1 MVLVGNCLD
10 CGSPNLHARGRCSP
24 CYWKAKREA
33 TMEPCPRCGER
44 RVLRADQKLCGM
56 CVRRA
61 RPRKQ
66 PTPRLCDQCGRL
78 AKHAAHGL
86 CTACYQRIHNRLI
99 GRTAAALVRL
109 GATVPDWFEPLVEDI
124 ADRFVI
130 AVSMRHLRRI
140 EHHLVQGA
148 CTPEALVR
156 ALRSPGRSP
165 GDTARVV
172 NDYFVTSGHGS
183 FLQDEE
189 DRRSAGRRDRRVAR
203 APRPLRPAVA
213 AFSDYLLRS
222 RARAVLVGGSGL
234 KDGTIEARLAD
245 VAALANFLERRGI
258 SDWAAVAASDIEE
271 FLGSKSRHRLASL
284 SMFFSFARKR
294 KLILI
299 NPVLGLTRPRPRGF
313 SGRTLNST
321 EQRRLIHRWM
331 LTNID
336 PRERVVGLFALL
348 HGMASSQIRAV
359 LVSDINKE
367 AATMVIAGRPYQ
379 VPLDPITL
387 AAVDAVLM
395 ARLALRTNNPH
406 LVLTKDSRAH
416 DTAASPYFMTHIL
429 DPAGVT
435 PAVLRQ
441 TRLADLAHSHDPR
454 LVAAAFGMT
463 AGGALHYVF
472 DAVEREEEVFASTYE
487 D

>member
-1 MVLVGNCLD
+1 MTLIGNCLD
-10 CGSPNLHARGRCSP
+10 CGNPVLHARGRCSP

-33 TMEPCPRCGER
+33 TMESCPRCGER
-44 RVLRADQKLCGM
+44 RVLRAEQNLCGM
-56 CVRRA
+56 CVRRT

-66 PTPRLCDQCGRL
+66 PTPRVCEHCGRL
-78 AKHAAHGL
+78 AKHVAHGL
-86 CTACYQRIHNRLI
+86 CAACYQKIHNSRI
-99 GRTAAALVRL
+99 SWTAAATVRL
-109 GATVPDWFEPLVEDI
+109 GAAVPDWFEPLAEDI
-124 ADRFVI
+124 GDRFVVGV
-130 AVSMRHLRRI
+130 AMRHLRRI
-140 EHHLVQGA
+140 EHHLVHGA
-148 CTPEALVR
+148 CTPESLVR

-183 FLQDEE
+183 FLGDET
-189 DRRSAGRRDRRVAR
+189 DRRSAGRRDVRVAR
-203 APRPLRPAVA
+203 VPISLRPAAA

-222 RARAVLVGGSGL
+222 RARAVLVGGRGL
-234 KDGTIEARLAD
+234 KDSTIEARLAD
-245 VAALANFLERRGI
+245 VAALANFLARRGI
-258 SDWAAVAASDIEE
+258 TDWAAVAAGDIEE
-271 FLGSKSRHRLASL
+271 FLGSKSRHRLAS
-284 SMFFSFARKR
+284 SRMFFSFARKR

-299 NPVLGLTRPRPRGF
+299 NPTLGLTRERPRGF
-313 SGRTLNST
+313 AGRTLDNV
-321 EQRRLIHRWM
+321 EQRRLIQRWM
-331 LTNID
+331 LTSTE

-348 HGMASSQIRAV
+348 HGMTSSQIRAV
-359 LVSDINKE
+359 LVTDINTK
-367 AATMVIAGRPYQ
+367 AATMIIAGRPYH
-379 VPLDPITL
+379 VPLDPITF
-387 AAVDAVLM
+387 AAIDAVLM
-395 ARLALRTNNPH
+395 ARLALRTHNPH
-406 LVLTKDSRAH
+406 LILTKDSRAH

-472 DAVEREEEVFASTYE
+472 DAVDREEEVFASTHE